1 VFLYFIFWGKKIAG
15 VVGGA
20 SLSMQ
25 KMTGYGGGL
34 DLLEEQELAL
44 AELNELNESSE
55 IKRC

>member
-1 VFLYFIFWGKKIAG
+1 
-15 VVGGA
+15 
-20 SLSMQ
+20 MNHQ
-25 KMTGYGGGL
+25 KMTGTVV